1 MNITQIAEAIAE
13 RRIELLR
20 GAPAVADKEFETL
33 SRALNV
39 LSPRVT
45 ADMVEQLQRD
55 VEAVQAICAKADKY
69 ADVGIINDY
78 VKARAEHRKQLL
90 VGLREQV
97 GKLADNLPGTQEDDD
112 MVHKFVMS
120 QVPTGPARPITRK
133 GKT

>member
-20 GAPAVADKEFETL
+20 GATPVADKEFETL
-33 SRALNV
+33 TRALNV
-39 LSPRVT
+39 LSPRV
-45 ADMVEQLQRD
+45 DPEDVERLQR
-55 VEAVQAICAKADKY
+55 AVDTVSVIMESATY
-69 ADVGIINDY
+69 ADVGISYDY